1 MAARVRG
8 LDSDLSMPDMRLRT
22 LSSQM
27 RPSASRLRM
36 ALPEGA
42 EFGTHP
48 AVHSACRAAA
58 DTGIWR

>member
-36 ALPEGA
+36 ALPEAGVRNPPRCA
-42 EFGTHP
+42 
-48 AVHSACRAAA
+48 
-58 DTGIWR
+58 